1 MSESEKYKICETLGL
16 IEALISGAGI
26 VIGVF
31 QQINGF
37 SCSEKNNPTLFRGF
51 M

>member
-1 MSESEKYKICETLGL
+1 MSEPEKYKICKTLGL

-26 VIGVF
+26 AIGVF

-37 SCSEKNNPTLFRGF
+37 SCSEQEQSHAF
-51 M
+51 